1 MTPAEQRDA
10 IADLHNK
17 LVAYWHDVDFNW
29 GRNAGSYYT
38 EDAIFETIGSPHSY
52 HSRAEIEA
60 FYAFRRDRGARVNI
74 HAVVNF
80 TCAFEEDT
88 VLGSWI
94 CVLYAHDGEAPQPSA
109 PPIVTALVKDIYV
122 RQDGDWLVARRTWHI
137 LFRGGV
143 PGTLASR
150 EEIEKRLA
158 DKG

>member
-17 LVAYWHDVDFNW
+17 LIAYWHDVDFNW

-38 EDAIFETIGSPHSY
+38 EDAVFETAASGNAY
-52 HSRAEIEA
+52 HGRAEIEA
-60 FYAFRRDRGARVNI
+60 FYAFRQDRGARVNV

-80 TCAFEEDT
+80 TCAFERDR

-94 CVLYAHDGEAPQPSA
+94 CVLYAHDGEPPQQSA

-122 RQDGDWLVARRTWHI
+122 QQGGEWLVERRTWHI

-143 PGTLASR
+143 PGTQASR
-150 EEIEKRLA
+150 ADIEKRLA
-158 DKG
+158 RP

>member
-17 LVAYWHDVDFNW
+17 LIAYWHDVDFNW

-38 EDAIFETIGSPHSY
+38 EDAIFETAGSPNAY
-52 HSRAEIEA
+52 RGRAEIEA
-60 FYAFRRDRGARVNI
+60 FYGFRQDRGPRVNV

-80 TCAFEEDT
+80 TCAFEGEQ

-122 RQDGDWLVARRTWHI
+122 RQDGTWLVARRTWHI

-143 PGTLASR
+143 PGTSAPR
-150 EEIEKRLA
+150 EEIEKRIT
-158 DKG
+158 DRG

>member
-1 MTPAEQRDA
+1 
-10 IADLHNK
+10 
-17 LVAYWHDVDFNW
+17 
-29 GRNAGSYYT
+29 
-38 EDAIFETIGSPHSY
+38 
-52 HSRAEIEA
+52 
-60 FYAFRRDRGARVNI
+60 
-74 HAVVNF
+74 
-80 TCAFEEDT
+80 
-88 VLGSWI
+88 
-94 CVLYAHDGEAPQPSA
+94 VLYAHDGEAPQPSA

>member
-17 LVAYWHDVDFNW
+17 LIAYWHDVDFNW

-38 EDAIFETIGSPHSY
+38 EDAIFETAGSTNAY
-52 HSRAEIEA
+52 HGRAEIEA
-60 FYAFRRDRGARVNI
+60 FYDFRRDRGARVNV

-80 TCAFEEDT
+80 TCAFEGDR

-109 PPIVTALVKDIYV
+109 PPIVTALVKDTYV
-122 RQDGDWLVARRTWHI
+122 RHDDEWLVARRTWHI

-143 PGTLASR
+143 AGTSAPR

-158 DKG
+158 SRG